1 MGFLDGL
8 FGKAQFDPQA
18 YDGATGSGWHE
29 PIAGG
34 RAPIDQA
41 QRPPG
46 SAPISALSG
55 STPPVP
61 MADDGIGRQ
70 ADQQN
75 PLGPLFGGIGS
86 SLNAGLA
93 GLFGHGGPAGMA
105 QAPSLLDR
113 LTAGA
118 TNLTT
123 GGNPLAGI
131 VNAVSGLATGQ
142 RTDAAGVTQAQQ
154 AALRQALA
162 AAGVPDAL
170 ASAAALSPEVLK
182 TIAPRFSAVPRPG
195 GAGRCERGRA
205 NDVRQSG
212 PNGDRRRR
220 RARRDGRRGAGEIA
234 AIVRARSP
242 GPGRP
247 RTCRQAVWK
256 TARGHPRGRRGGTA
270 TQRIGQGIDP
280 MTDLSSLFEPELL
293 DVLRQLR
300 TVSRSLSRGPVLF
313 GRQE

>member
-18 YDGATGSGWHE
+18 YDGATGSGWLG

-46 SAPISALSG
+46 SAPIPALSG

-93 GLFGHGGPAGMA
+93 GLFGHGGPAGVA

-123 GGNPLAGI
+123 GGNPLTGI

-182 TIAPRFSAVPRPG
+182 TIAPRLSAVPRPG
-195 GAGRCERGRA
+195 GPADASGDAPTMFANPGRTAIAAAGVPGGANAAAQGRLPQSYAQGAPGRGGLDRA
-205 NDVRQSG
+205 G
-212 PNGDRRRR
+212 KPF
-220 RARRDGRRGAGEIA
+220 GRRPA
-234 AIVRARSP
+234 VTRADVEAEL
-242 GPGRP
+242 
-247 RTCRQAVWK
+247 Q
-256 TARGHPRGRRGGTA
+256 RRGSGKGSI
-270 TQRIGQGIDP
+270 R
-280 MTDLSSLFEPELL
+280 
-293 DVLRQLR
+293 
-300 TVSRSLSRGPVLF
+300 
-313 GRQE
+313 